1 MHTSQGVFEL
11 RFFFSEGVHGPEGG
25 STPLMLLKRK
35 VKKLIDEEDPRKPLT
50 DDLIASMLEAQGID
64 VTAAPW
70 PNIAKTC
77 AYPAPTNA
85 GCAIEL
91 ESCIFESRRNRL
103 GSVSMPV
110 ECTGRQV
117 VITKPLRTL
126 AEEGIERIAKI
137 LGKITSAHVVLT
149 AEKYRQMAEVTV
161 KTRACTFVALCES
174 SSSMETAL
182 REALVKAETQVTRH
196 KDKQRSRKRQPKPE
210 KQVEE
215 TAVAR
220 SGRGVAESKSAKAGH
235 TNGAGNGKGH
245 AQPAVPV
252 TVHSFPARVPIAE
265 PHVVRS
271 LDSVALRPM
280 TLEEAVKEAEFRDR
294 DVFVFRD
301 NEGNVKVLHRKRDG
315 KMELIEAP

>member
-1 MHTSQGVFEL
+1 
-11 RFFFSEGVHGPEGG
+11 
-25 STPLMLLKRK
+25 
-35 VKKLIDEEDPRKPLT
+35 
-50 DDLIASMLEAQGID
+50 
-64 VTAAPW
+64 
-70 PNIAKTC
+70 
-77 AYPAPTNA
+77 
-85 GCAIEL
+85 
-91 ESCIFESRRNRL
+91 
-103 GSVSMPV
+103 MPV

-117 VITKPLRTL
+117 AITKPLRTL
-126 AEEGIERIAKI
+126 AEEGIERIARI

-149 AEKYRQMAEVTV
+149 AEKYRQIAEVTV
-161 KTRACTFVALCES
+161 KTRACTLVALCES
-174 SSSMETAL
+174 SASMETAL
-182 REALVKAETQVTRH
+182 RDALVKAESQATRH
-196 KDKQRSRKRQPKPE
+196 KDRQRSRKRQPKQE

-215 TAVAR
+215 TGVAR
-220 SGRGVAESKSAKAGH
+220 SGRGSVPREQGCQGWH
-235 TNGAGNGKGH
+235 TNGTANGKSH
-245 AQPAVPV
+245 VQPAIPV